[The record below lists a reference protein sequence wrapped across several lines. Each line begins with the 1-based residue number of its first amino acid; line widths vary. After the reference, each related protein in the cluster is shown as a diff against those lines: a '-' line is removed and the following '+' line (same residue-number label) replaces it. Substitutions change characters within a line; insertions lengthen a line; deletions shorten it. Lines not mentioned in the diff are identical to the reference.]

1 MENKTKF
8 VSQYL
13 KPLMLAL
20 RIDVKDVYYER
31 RPHDGYIGDE
41 YVVIV
46 FPNGYTKQICV
57 TADSLIALVRD
68 VLKGL

>member
-1 MENKTKF
+1 MENKNKF

-31 RPHDGYIGDE
+31 HPHDGYIGDE
-41 YVVIV
+41 YVFVV
-46 FPNGYTKQICV
+46 FPNGYTKKICV

-68 VLKGL
+68 VFKGL